1 MKKSSIK
8 NKKTLKKYLNSI
20 FPYGYI
26 LPIGIIIVAFS
37 VLPIIMSIFFSFT
50 KYNIMQPPEF
60 IGLEN
65 YKSLFTDKALMES
78 IKNTIRFSVVTV
90 PIQTILSLLLATW
103 VVRGTSGR
111 ISNIVKGAFFI
122 PVLSSMVLIG
132 MVWKSLLNGDA
143 SPINQFLSLFG
154 VNATNWLGS
163 SKTALNT
170 LMMIA
175 VWKNVGYFM
184 VLYIAALM
192 DIPNSYYEAAKVDG
206 SSIWRVLKDITVP
219 LLKPTTIMIVFLGI
233 IRSLQVFDLVYTLT
247 GGGPGMS
254 TMTVVMHAY
263 NLNFKSFNSGYAMAV
278 ANVLF
283 LIIAIISILQ
293 KTLLKRDK
301 SSL

>member
-8 NKKTLKKYLNSI
+8 NKKTLKKYLKSI

-26 LPIGIIIVAFS
+26 IPIGIIIVAFS

-143 SPINQFLSLFG
+143 SPINQFLGLFG
-154 VNATNWLGS
+154 LNAANWLGS

-206 SSIWRVLKDITVP
+206 SSTWRVLKDITVP

>member
-154 VNATNWLGS
+154 VNAANWLGS

-206 SSIWRVLKDITVP
+206 SSTWRVLKDITVP

>member
-20 FPYGYI
+20 FPYGYV
-26 LPIGIIIVAFS
+26 LPIGIIICAFY

-65 YKSLFTDKALMES
+65 YKSLFTDKALIES

-103 VVRGTSGR
+103 IVRGTSGR

-143 SPINQFLSLFG
+143 SPINQFLGLFG
-154 VNATNWLGS
+154 VNAANWLGS

-206 SSIWRVLKDITVP
+206 SSTWRVLKDITVP

>member
-143 SPINQFLSLFG
+143 SPINQFLGLFG
-154 VNATNWLGS
+154 VNAANWLGS

-206 SSIWRVLKDITVP
+206 SSTWRVLKDITVP

>member
-154 VNATNWLGS
+154 VNAANWLGS

-206 SSIWRVLKDITVP
+206 SSTWRVLKDITVP

-247 GGGPGMS
+247 GGAPGMS

>member
-8 NKKTLKKYLNSI
+8 NKKTLKKYLKSI

-143 SPINQFLSLFG
+143 SPINQFLGLFG
-154 VNATNWLGS
+154 LNAANWLGS

-206 SSIWRVLKDITVP
+206 SSTWRVLKDITVP

>member
-26 LPIGIIIVAFS
+26 LPIGIIICAFY

-65 YKSLFTDKALMES
+65 YKSLFTDKALIES

-103 VVRGTSGR
+103 IVRGTSGR

-143 SPINQFLSLFG
+143 SPINQFLGLFG
-154 VNATNWLGS
+154 VNAANWLGS

-170 LMMIA
+170 LVMIA

-206 SSIWRVLKDITVP
+206 SSTWRVLKDITVP

>member
-8 NKKTLKKYLNSI
+8 NKKTLKKYLKSI

-154 VNATNWLGS
+154 VNAANWLGS

-206 SSIWRVLKDITVP
+206 SSTWRVLKDITVP